1 MKLLVNTARITILL
15 PFFFSII
22 YFILS
27 LFFFMS
33 YKVNIST
40 DSFHLQT
47 DGLYHHND
55 KVTDNIL
62 LAMAGIDTL
71 DEKTA
76 VTSAKNYLFLK
87 NSGIRSFLNSHKV
100 SDQLKKQFKQAK
112 TYVEM
117 DRLMYTLETNTQSVL
132 TDSMINIYY
141 RARDWYQKPNPDT
154 NLYNQVISVW
164 KNCQSPTIRIKK
176 FHKSNYGKY
185 IFFKNRIKSTIIP
198 VKNCEKKNFVSSELA
213 HSMQFKKRYWLTYI
227 DLTRALLL
235 CTVRSLYNFKTPRVN
250 YQSEYKN
257 KKSFEYAVHTK
268 KIYPTNQH
276 IWDY

>member
-1 MKLLVNTARITILL
+1 MKILRIIERFVMLPLFLLTITYL
-15 PFFFSII
+15 
-22 YFILS
+22 ILS
-27 LFFFMS
+27 LFFFIS
-33 YKVNIST
+33 YKAHTNI
-40 DSFHLQT
+40 DGFHLQT

-55 KVTDNIL
+55 KATDNIL

-71 DEKTA
+71 DERTA
-76 VTSAKNYLFLK
+76 VISAKNYLLIK
-87 NSGIRSFLNSHKV
+87 SSGIRSFLSSHKV
-100 SDQLKKQFKQAK
+100 DNRLKKQFRQAK
-112 TYVEM
+112 TYREM
-117 DRLMYTLETNTQSVL
+117 DRLMYELETNPQSVVV
-132 TDSMINIYY
+132 DSMINIYY
-141 RARDWYQKPNPDT
+141 YARDWYQKPINDT
-154 NLYNQVISVW
+154 NLYNQIVLVW
-164 KNCQSPTIRIKK
+164 KKCQSPTVRVKK

-250 YQSEYKN
+250 YQFEYNN

-276 IWDY
+276 IWD